1 MKKYILGTLS
11 AITFLLAIVSS
22 FAVYLSGAV
31 FLILLCAKIFDVQ
44 GIEWFS
50 FTHFSVIMTPI
61 YMIIGGMISAVVNYI
76 LTGIFITLMEE
87 R

>member
-11 AITFLLAIVSS
+11 ANTFLLAIVSS
-22 FAVYLSGAV
+22 FIVYLSGPV

-61 YMIIGGMISAVVNYI
+61 YMIIGEIIGAVVNYI
-76 LTGIFITLMEE
+76 LTGLFITPMEE

>member
-11 AITFLLAIVSS
+11 AITFLLAVISS
-22 FAVYLSGAV
+22 FAVYVSGAV

-61 YMIIGGMISAVVNYI
+61 YMIIGGLISTIINYI
-76 LTGIFITLMEE
+76 LTGLFITAMKKQ
-87 R
+87 

>member
-22 FAVYLSGAV
+22 FAVYVSGAV

-50 FTHFSVIMTPI
+50 FTHFSVVMTPI
-61 YMIIGGMISAVVNYI
+61 YMVIGGMISAVVNYI
-76 LTGIFITLMEE
+76 LTGAFITLMEE